1 MVPPTSVEWCQV
13 ASILTRVITTH
24 RQASWRWRHLHDTH
38 STSALKRKRAFKLW
52 VLLGTEKS
60 SYLLGTAN
68 FHQFSTYRYIIKNG
82 RILVDAVADLH
93 RGKFIQWRLVGRLSD
108 LSWCPVPDV
117 CRCQSVA
124 ERKAGNT
131 DEGWN
136 MDVQTLQKKSEILD
150 ISLVISA
157 IWVNL
162 SIKLQSRLTCQYPLG
177 PPVRKSQT
185 AGSGMPGLNYSSWWL
200 WCCCFSVFVEDDD
213 DDDDSEDN
221 GIVLVFSIITINL
234 GWW

>member
-1 MVPPTSVEWCQV
+1 MSRNYKQVVHVKPGEPTFAMEHPSSIINLPYELARWFPPTSVEWCQV

-82 RILVDAVADLH
+82 RIFVEAVADLH

-136 MDVQTLQKKSEILD
+136 MDVQTLQKSPK
-150 ISLVISA
+150 
-157 IWVNL
+157 
-162 SIKLQSRLTCQYPLG
+162 Y
-177 PPVRKSQT
+177 
-185 AGSGMPGLNYSSWWL
+185 
-200 WCCCFSVFVEDDD
+200 
-213 DDDDSEDN
+213 
-221 GIVLVFSIITINL
+221 
-234 GWW
+234 